1 MSMFRGRYLVASVAL
16 LTLIAIIGCS
26 QDAATPV
33 PEFLK
38 IAEENTPFDIALP
51 SFLTHDMELVAADV
65 IVLPPGIE
73 MQGERRQTYTQVVL
87 RFANADESATF
98 VLYESIAGSS
108 LGSANVSNIDVGK
121 MEGQMVEDEELKFL
135 TIAWPGDGIGFL
147 LTGYLTGTLTRDE
160 IMRIAESVGS

>member
-1 MSMFRGRYLVASVAL
+1 MKV
-16 LTLIAIIGCS
+16 
-26 QDAATPV
+26 
-33 PEFLK
+33 
-38 IAEENTPFDIALP
+38 AEENTPFDIALP

-73 MQGERRQTYTQVVL
+73 MQGKPRETYTQVVL

-108 LGSANVSNIDVGK
+108 LGSANVSSIDVGK
-121 MEGQMVEDEELKFL
+121 MKGQMVEDEELKFL

-160 IMRIAESVGS
+160 IMRIAASVGS

>member
-1 MSMFRGRYLVASVAL
+1 MKV
-16 LTLIAIIGCS
+16 
-26 QDAATPV
+26 
-33 PEFLK
+33 
-38 IAEENTPFDIALP
+38 AEENTPFDIALP

-108 LGSANVSNIDVGK
+108 LGSANVSSIDVGK
-121 MEGQMVEDEELKFL
+121 MKGQMVEDEELKFL

>member
-1 MSMFRGRYLVASVAL
+1 
-16 LTLIAIIGCS
+16 
-26 QDAATPV
+26 
-33 PEFLK
+33 
-38 IAEENTPFDIALP
+38 
-51 SFLTHDMELVAADV
+51 MELVAADV
-65 IVLPPGIE
+65 IVLPSGIE

-147 LTGYLTGTLTRDE
+147 LTGYLTDTLTRDE